1 MDIQRAPIPLK
12 ILLVVGALAA
22 AAGCIWL
29 LGFLLDNIQ
38 NAWGLILDVWG
49 GFGKSLP
56 AEYRIYSWAGGILL
70 MLLAGFFF
78 PSVMDR
84 LNELDKSGLITTI
97 KVVFAISS
105 FVILCG
111 AGLLAL
117 GSISE
122 EFGWWS
128 LAQIAGV
135 IAGFWI
141 AVKLWCRK

>member
-1 MDIQRAPIPLK
+1 MEKKKTPVPIV
-12 ILLVVGALAA
+12 ILMVIGFLAAVVGS
-22 AAGCIWL
+22 IWL
-29 LGFLLDNIQ
+29 LGFLLDNMQ
-38 NAWGLILDVWG
+38 NAWGFILDVWG

-56 AEYRIYSWAGGILL
+56 AEYRIWSWAAGVAL

-78 PSVMDR
+78 PTVMDR
-84 LNELDKSGLITTI
+84 LNELDKSWQVTTI

-105 FVILCG
+105 FIILCG

-117 GSISE
+117 GSMTE

-128 LAQIAGV
+128 AAQIVGV
-135 IAGFWI
+135 LVGFWL